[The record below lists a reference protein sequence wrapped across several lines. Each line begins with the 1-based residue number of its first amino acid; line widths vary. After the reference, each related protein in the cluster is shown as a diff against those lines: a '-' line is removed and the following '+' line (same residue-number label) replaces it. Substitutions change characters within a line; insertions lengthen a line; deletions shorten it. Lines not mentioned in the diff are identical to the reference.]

1 MDISWNEDAVA
12 AMRPRD
18 CDRASGDLEVVVQG
32 PLTRVLDTIA
42 ATFAG
47 DIGRMRISFPDRRK
61 PPFRYE
67 GTEIAALLAERA
79 RAAAQLSASGAAVVR
94 PRRSRVPRR

>member
-18 CDRASGDLEVVVQG
+18 CDKASGDLEVVAQG
-32 PLTRVLDTIA
+32 SLTRVLDTIA
-42 ATFAG
+42 AGFAS
-47 DIGRMRISFPDRRK
+47 DIPRMRISFPERCK

-67 GTEIAALLAERA
+67 GAEIAALLAERN
-79 RAAAQLSASGAAVVR
+79 RAAMLASSSTTAAR
-94 PRRSRVPRR
+94 PRRSRLSIR

>member
-18 CDRASGDLEVVVQG
+18 CDKASGDLEVVAQG
-32 PLTRVLDTIA
+32 SLTRVLDTIA
-42 ATFAG
+42 ATFAS

-67 GTEIAALLAERA
+67 GIEIAALLAERA
-79 RAAAQLSASGAAVVR
+79 RATAQLSSSATIN
-94 PRRSRVPRR
+94 RRSRQPRLPRG

>member
-1 MDISWNEDAVA
+1 MEISWNEDAVA

-18 CDRASGDLEVVVQG
+18 CDKASGDLEVVAQG
-32 PLTRVLDTIA
+32 SLNRVLDTIA

-47 DIGRMRISFPDRRK
+47 DLARMRISFPDRRK

-79 RAAAQLSASGAAVVR
+79 RSGKGR
-94 PRRSRVPRR
+94 

>member
-18 CDRASGDLEVVVQG
+18 CDKASGDLEVVAQG
-32 PLTRVLDTIA
+32 SLTRVLDTIA
-42 ATFAG
+42 AGFAG
-47 DIGRMRISFPDRRK
+47 DIARMRISFPERCK

-67 GTEIAALLAERA
+67 GAEIAALLAEHSRSTA
-79 RAAAQLSASGAAVVR
+79 LASSAATSGR
-94 PRRSRVPRR
+94 PRRARLSIR